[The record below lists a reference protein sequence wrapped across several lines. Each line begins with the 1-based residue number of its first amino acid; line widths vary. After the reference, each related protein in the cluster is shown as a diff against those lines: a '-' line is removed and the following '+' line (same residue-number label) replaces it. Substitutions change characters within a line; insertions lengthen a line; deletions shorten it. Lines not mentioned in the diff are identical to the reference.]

1 MLIFFAVFIATVTF
15 SALSSCEFYLLPAN
29 IVAVNIVFSLGTSN
43 VVTFFFSFFFLKK
56 EQVLRLN
63 KILEKRFQLYLFYF
77 TDLQSFKLAVSA
89 DFFFEV
95 SLQPPPCNLQ
105 HHLPEAS

>member
-43 VVTFFFSFFFLKK
+43 VVTFFFSFLFFLKK
-56 EQVLRLN
+56 KNKSLDLIKYLKKGFSCAYSTLQIYKVLN
-63 KILEKRFQLYLFYF
+63 SLF
-77 TDLQSFKLAVSA
+77 LLI
-89 DFFFEV
+89 FF
-95 SLQPPPCNLQ
+95 
-105 HHLPEAS
+105 